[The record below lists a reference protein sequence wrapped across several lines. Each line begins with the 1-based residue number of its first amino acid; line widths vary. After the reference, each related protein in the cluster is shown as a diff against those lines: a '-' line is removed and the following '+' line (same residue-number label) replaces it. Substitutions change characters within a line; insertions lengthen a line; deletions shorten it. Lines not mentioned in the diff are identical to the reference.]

1 MDAVQI
7 SFFASQIRS
16 RVSFAAILRFLVL
29 VSGFFLALSV
39 QAEKSVTLA
48 WDPSPTPT
56 VVGYTI
62 QYGTNSGQYSEFL
75 LLGNETTAVVP
86 DLLEGVTYY
95 FVVTAHTEEG
105 LESDPSNELEYTVPD
120 GNINY
125 LPPSLNPLS
134 DIAFDEGSGEQR
146 VNLVGLASGLTSLFL
161 DVTAKSSNPAIIP
174 DPVVTLPGL
183 LTGGSLTLAPL
194 PDAFGTVTIT
204 VTVDNLQPLNNILV
218 RTFTVTVYS
227 ENDPPTLGPIEDLT
241 VDSTAGPQL
250 VSLTGITS
258 GAFNE
263 AQHLSV
269 VAESSEPGIVP
280 HPQLEY
286 TSPNETGL
294 LRLDPVAYTNG
305 SSIITVT
312 VNDGQHF
319 TSRSFRVNVSHA
331 EVTYFLEAES
341 GSVQSPMVIAAST
354 NASSGRY
361 VYSQSSESGAVSF
374 NLNAS
379 VTGNYVIWCR
389 ILSVSSSSDSFYI
402 SLDGG
407 PETVYS
413 TAQNIWS
420 KTWQWTRINAGNSP
434 DALMFPLRQGSHT
447 LQFRSREQ
455 STMLDSLYVT
465 NDRDFVPVHLTL
477 SKSLTEA
484 SSVDLLFQTAA
495 GYRYAI
501 DSTTDFTNWS
511 TVWSVPTNIPIA
523 QVIKYQDSTLSAP
536 MRFYRVRVNP

>member
-1 MDAVQI
+1 MDAVP
-7 SFFASQIRS
+7 IRIHVPQTRS
-16 RVSFAAILRFLVL
+16 VVSFAAMLRFLIL
-29 VSGFFLALSV
+29 VGGIFLALEV
-39 QAEKSVTLA
+39 RAEKSVTLA
-48 WDPSPTPT
+48 WDASPTPT

-105 LESDPSNELEYTVPD
+105 LESDPSNELSYTVPD

-134 DIAFDEGSGEQR
+134 DIAFDEGSPEQQ
-146 VNLVGLASGLTSLFL
+146 VVLFGLSPGLTSTSLQ
-161 DVTAKSSNPAIIP
+161 VTAKSSNPAIIP
-174 DPVVTLPGL
+174 DPTVTLPD
-183 LTGGSLTLAPL
+183 LTSDGFLSLAPL
-194 PDAFGTVTIT
+194 ADAYGTLTIT
-204 VTVDNLQPLNNILV
+204 VTVDNGQPLNNILV

-227 ENDPPTLGPIEDLT
+227 ENDVPTLAPIADLT

-250 VSLTGITS
+250 ISLSGITS

-263 AQHLSV
+263 SQHLSV
-269 VAESSEPGIVP
+269 VAETSEPGIVP
-280 HPQLEY
+280 LPEVEY

-294 LRLDPVAYTNG
+294 LRLEPVAYTNG

-312 VNDGQHF
+312 VSDGQHS

-331 EVTYFLEAES
+331 EVTYYLEAES

-361 VYSQSSESGAVSF
+361 VYSQSSESGAVTF

-407 PETVYS
+407 PETIYS

-420 KTWQWTRINAGNSP
+420 KTWQWTRINSEVSAE
-434 DALMFPLRQGSHT
+434 ALEFRLGQGTHT
-447 LQFRSREQ
+447 LRFRAREQ

-465 NDRDFVPVHLTL
+465 NDRDFVPVHLTM
-477 SKSLTEA
+477 SKSVTEPD
-484 SSVDLLFQTAA
+484 SVDLNFQTAA

-501 DSTTDFTNWS
+501 DSTTNLTDWA

-523 QVIKYQDSTLSAP
+523 QIVKYQESTLGAP

>member
-1 MDAVQI
+1 
-7 SFFASQIRS
+7 
-16 RVSFAAILRFLVL
+16 
-29 VSGFFLALSV
+29 VSGFFLALTA

-75 LLGNETTAVVP
+75 LLGNETAAVVP

-105 LESDPSNELEYTVPD
+105 LESDPSNELSYTVPD

-134 DIAFDEGSGEQR
+134 DIAFDEGSPEQQ
-146 VNLVGLASGLTSLFL
+146 VVLFGLSPGLTSTNLQ
-161 DVTAKSSNPAIIP
+161 VTAKSSNPAIIP
-174 DPVVTLPGL
+174 DPTVTLPDLASDGFL
-183 LTGGSLTLAPL
+183 SLAPL
-194 PDAFGTVTIT
+194 TDAYGTLTIT
-204 VTVDNLQPLNNILV
+204 VTVDNGQPLNNILV

-227 ENDPPTLGPIEDLT
+227 ENDAPTLAPVEDLT

-250 VSLTGITS
+250 ISLSGITS

-263 AQHLSV
+263 SQHLSV
-269 VAESSEPGIVP
+269 VAETSEPGIVP
-280 HPQLEY
+280 LPEVEY

-294 LRLDPVAYTNG
+294 LRLEPVAYTNG

-312 VNDGQHF
+312 VSDGQHS

-331 EVTYFLEAES
+331 EVTYYLEAES
-341 GSVQSPMVIAAST
+341 GNVQSPMVIAAST

-361 VYSQSSESGAVSF
+361 VYSQSSESGAVTF

-420 KTWQWTRINAGNSP
+420 KTWQWTRINSEASA
-434 DALMFPLRQGSHT
+434 DALEFSLGQGTHT
-447 LQFRSREQ
+447 LRFRAREQ

-465 NDRDFVPVHLTL
+465 NDRDFVPVHLTMT
-477 SKSLTEA
+477 KSVTEPD
-484 SSVDLLFQTAA
+484 SVDLNFPPAA

-501 DSTTDFTNWS
+501 DSTTNLTDWA

-523 QVIKYQDSTLSAP
+523 QIVKYQESTLGAP